1 MSKKTNPN
9 NLDIYSY
16 VIVDESNNTV
26 NKVEVKKVFKDFSS
40 WEEIEDFYKH
50 FEDKKTDTYLIMKHD
65 EDGKIIDVDG
75 VLFSFEDGS
84 FFVDGAEHD
93 FRVDASVAFGKDFN
107 I

>member
-1 MSKKTNPN
+1 MSKKTNSN

-50 FEDKKTDTYLIMKHD
+50 FEDKKDDTYLIMKHD

-75 VLFSFEDGS
+75 VLFSSEDGDC
-84 FFVDGAEHD
+84 FVDGAEHD
-93 FRVDASVAFGKDFN
+93 FRVIASVAFGKEFN